1 MIARIWHGIVP
12 LEKCGEYLNLMRTV
26 AIPDYKATPGNLD
39 AMCLHRIEGDI
50 AHFEMLT
57 FWENIEAVKGF
68 AGENYESAKYY
79 DFDDDFLIEKEP
91 GVQHFDVYP
100 GKNRV

>member
-12 LEKCGEYLNLMRTV
+12 LKKCDEYLDLMRSI

-39 AMCLHRIEGDI
+39 AMCLRRIDGDI

-57 FWENIEAVKGF
+57 FWESLEAIKRLH
-68 AGENYESAKYY
+68 ESAKYY
-79 DFDDDFLIEKEP
+79 DFDDNFLIEKEP
-91 GVQHFDVYP
+91 GVRHFEIYRH
-100 GKNRV
+100 NTRT